1 MMYMFSNRNR
11 YLFILLLAVYSFGN
25 SLFSEVYTHY
35 AIQAPWY
42 DILLLFTSIT
52 FFVWEGNRMLGYVL
66 DRKFVS
72 RKALSRLIIFF
83 VSGIIFSSVIS
94 LVLVFLIGYGVVG
107 IPLSSLRLPAIL
119 AFTYGTRI
127 NLFLHILNAVFFFI
141 SQFKNKQLEAE
152 ELKRINTQAQLQ
164 AIKNQ
169 INPHFLFNN
178 LNVLSSM
185 VMQENPDANKFIE
198 EFSKVY
204 RHVLSNQ
211 QKELV
216 SLGEEL
222 EFVKPYLFLL
232 EKRFPESIFVDISIP
247 AEFREYLIIPISIQ
261 MLIENAIKHNI
272 ASRSR
277 PLKIDVSV
285 EGHDRLM
292 VSNNLQKK
300 PVGEP
305 STNIGLMNISKR
317 YEIVTGKQIEIRQDD
332 ESFSVLIPLIQPAI

>member
-1 MMYMFSNRNR
+1 MFTNRYR

-25 SLFSEVYTHY
+25 SLFSEVYAHY
-35 AIQAPWY
+35 AIKAPWY
-42 DILLLFTSIT
+42 DILLLFIGIT
-52 FFVWEGNRMLGYVL
+52 FFVWEGNRLLGYTL
-66 DRKFVS
+66 EKKFAARKPI
-72 RKALSRLIIFF
+72 SRLIIFF
-83 VSGIIFSSVIS
+83 VSGIILSSVIS
-94 LVLVFLIGYGVVG
+94 LILVFLIGKG
-107 IPLSSLRLPAIL
+107 IAGMSLSELRLPAIL

-141 SQFKNKQLEAE
+141 SQYKNKQLEAE

-204 RHVLSNQ
+204 RHVLNNQ
-211 QKELV
+211 QKELI

-232 EKRFPESIFVDISIP
+232 EKRFPESIFVDINI
-247 AEFREYLIIPISIQ
+247 ADRFREHLIIPISIQ

-277 PLKIDVSV
+277 PLKIDVMV
-285 EGHDRLM
+285 EGHDGLL
-292 VSNNLQKK
+292 VSNNLQRK

-317 YEIVTGKQIEIRQDD
+317 YEIVTGKEIEIRQND
-332 ESFSVLIPLIQPAI
+332 ESFSVLIPLIQPAV